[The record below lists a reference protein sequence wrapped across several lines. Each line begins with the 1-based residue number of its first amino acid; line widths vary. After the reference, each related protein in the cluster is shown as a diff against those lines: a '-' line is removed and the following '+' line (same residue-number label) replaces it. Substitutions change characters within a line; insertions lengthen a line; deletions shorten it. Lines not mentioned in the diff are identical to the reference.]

1 MIELK
6 DVTKT
11 FGNTVAVDNI
21 TLTIPNGKI
30 YGFLGPNGAGKSTT
44 INMITNSISITSGTI
59 KINGID
65 VTKQPYES
73 KKEFAFIPDT
83 PPVYDEMRGIDYI
96 NFIADIYNVDN
107 KERIE
112 RIDKYA
118 GLFEMKSNLSFSIM
132 SYSHGMKQKIVLIA
146 ALVTNPNVFI
156 LDEPMVGLDAK
167 SSFNLKET
175 MKEMAKAGKTIFFST
190 HVMEVAENLCDE
202 IAIINK
208 GKIIAQGSLDEI
220 KANLGE
226 DGSLEKIFLELTDNE

>member
-44 INMITNSISITSGTI
+44 INMITNSISITTGTI
-59 KINGID
+59 KINGVD
-65 VTKQPYES
+65 VTKNPYES

-96 NFIADIYNVDN
+96 NFIADIYEVQS

-118 GLFEMKSNLSFSIM
+118 DLFDMKSNLSSAIM

-175 MKEMAKAGKTIFFST
+175 MKEMAKTGKTIFFST